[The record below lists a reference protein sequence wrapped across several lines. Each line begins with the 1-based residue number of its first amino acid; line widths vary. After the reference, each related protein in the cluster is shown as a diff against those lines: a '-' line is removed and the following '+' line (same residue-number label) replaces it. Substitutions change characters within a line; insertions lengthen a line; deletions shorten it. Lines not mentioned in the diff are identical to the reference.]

1 MTDMKSELDTWTNER
16 IQYRIPDGLI
26 LKKSDDKLT
35 RDVTVYD
42 LIAHYVG
49 LTHVGQDIYVNEVGE
64 EYVRTKYGFE
74 SAIRYNQNIKISE
87 SDRLIEELQ
96 YKLKIVKEKADKY
109 SEIIRVLEAK
119 SRERK
124 EKIKKLTQPFLDENE
139 SLRREIKLLKSEL
152 TEYKQTNESV
162 IGKLTRLVK
171 QTNERTST
179 ADSSKSEL
187 DWSTYSDLLDD
198 NDE

>member
-1 MTDMKSELDTWTNER
+1 MKSELDTWTNER